1 VTLVAP
7 SEAFVHNVAAWRALV
22 EPELLD
28 RIFMPY
34 DRLLSNGRFLQD
46 RAVAVE
52 GRKVTLASGREL
64 EPDYLVLATG
74 SSYPFPAKPDEPK
87 TETARARF
95 RDTHEAL
102 RDARRVLLVGAGP
115 AGIELAGE
123 IKTAF
128 PDKHVTL
135 ADVAPD
141 VLTGP
146 FEQELRDELR
156 RQLEDLGVELR
167 LGNAL
172 TELPGAAPGTPAPIA
187 VSTEE
192 GHKLTADIWF
202 RCFGVS
208 PKTDYLRGSLAE
220 ARDANGYVGVDEHL
234 RVSGHDRVFAIG
246 DISDADLNMAGT
258 AGAQAEAVVAT
269 IAALITGT
277 GEAIAYQPL
286 PAIIA
291 VPIGPEGG
299 AGQLPGIDGIAG
311 PEVIA
316 DVKGRAL
323 LIDNYAEM
331 FDAPTR

>member
-1 VTLVAP
+1 
-7 SEAFVHNVAAWRALV
+7 
-22 EPELLD
+22 
-28 RIFMPY
+28 
-34 DRLLSNGRFLQD
+34 
-46 RAVAVE
+46 
-52 GRKVTLASGREL
+52 
-64 EPDYLVLATG
+64 
-74 SSYPFPAKPDEPK
+74 
-87 TETARARF
+87 
-95 RDTHEAL
+95 
-102 RDARRVLLVGAGP
+102 
-115 AGIELAGE
+115 
-123 IKTAF
+123 
-128 PDKHVTL
+128 
-135 ADVAPD
+135 
-141 VLTGP
+141 
-146 FEQELRDELR
+146 
-156 RQLEDLGVELR
+156 
-167 LGNAL
+167 
-172 TELPGAAPGTPAPIA
+172 
-187 VSTEE
+187 
-192 GHKLTADIWF
+192 
-202 RCFGVS
+202 
-208 PKTDYLRGSLAE
+208 
-220 ARDANGYVGVDEHL
+220 VGVDEHL